1 MSQSGKSFMVEDAR
15 LLFRNFSGK
24 EGPFNR
30 KGDRSFC
37 VVVTPE
43 VAEKLSSD
51 GWNVKK
57 LQSAEEGDDPTYHV
71 QVAVNFSIRPPKIVM
86 ITSTGRTYLDESS
99 VNVLDWADIKLADLI
114 ARSSNW
120 NVNGKVGVKAYLQS
134 LFVTIEEDALDLK
147 YATYNE
153 EPS

>member
-1 MSQSGKSFMVEDAR
+1 M
-15 LLFRNFSGK
+15 
-24 EGPFNR
+24 
-30 KGDRSFC
+30 
-37 VVVTPE
+37 VVTPE

-71 QVAVNFSIRPPKIVM
+71 QVAVNFSNRPPKIVM

-114 ARSSNW
+114 ARGYDW
-120 NVNGKVGVKAYLQS
+120 VVNGKVGVKAYLQS